1 MSEDSFFSN
10 DWMETQRKYW
20 DGWIAMNR
28 KALGQAGGS
37 QTTPWESALDH
48 WWSAVSPA
56 APAASKQLME
66 RMMEQGKSFFQMAE
80 KFLPG
85 ATKGEDGLTA
95 FNKALDEMQKSF
107 SGMFTGVGGE
117 QNNLHRMLAFWELP
131 YDNWQR
137 MVSTLSPLPGDFLR
151 NMPHDSVKEHV
162 DRLLSAPG
170 LGYTREEQGAY
181 QELIRCA
188 LGYQK
193 ALREYIAF
201 YSQLGTKAIERL
213 RSHTQ
218 KMIADGKTIDSAR
231 AIYNDWVDC
240 CEAVYAEEVSTPAYA
255 QLHGDLINAQML
267 FKHRLS
273 VMVDENLG
281 ALNMPTRAEVRTLQD
296 RLQET
301 RRENKKLSQDVR
313 ILQRQVE
320 ALISGKP
327 VPEGRA
333 LTRGAA
339 APRAALIAG
348 PAEDKPA
355 GAKKPAAKPAAK

>member
-1 MSEDSFFSN
+1 MSESSFFTN

-20 DGWIAMNR
+20 DSWIAMNR
-28 KALGQAGGS
+28 KALGQAGES
-37 QTTPWESALDH
+37 QTAPWGAALDH
-48 WWSAVSPA
+48 WWKAVSPA
-56 APAASKQLME
+56 APDASKQLME
-66 RMMEQGKSFFQMAE
+66 RMMDQGKAFFRMAE
-80 KFLPG
+80 ALMPG
-85 ATKGEDGLTA
+85 AGQDGLTS
-95 FNKALDEMQKSF
+95 FNKTLDEMQKSF
-107 SGMFTGVGGE
+107 GGMLTGESG
-117 QNNLHRMLAFWELP
+117 NIHRMLAFWELP

-137 MVSTLSPLPGDFLR
+137 MVSTLSPIPGDFLR

-181 QELIRCA
+181 QELMRCA
-188 LGYQK
+188 LDYQK
-193 ALREYIAF
+193 ALREYLAF
-201 YSQLGTKAIERL
+201 YAQLGTKAIERL

-218 KMIADGKTIDSAR
+218 KLIADGKTIDSAR

-240 CEAVYAEEVSTPAYA
+240 CEAVYAEEVGTPAYA
-255 QLHGDLINAQML
+255 QLHGDMINAQML

-301 RRENKKLSQDVR
+301 RRENKKLSSAVR
-313 ILQRQVE
+313 VLQRQVE

-333 LTRGAA
+333 LTHG

-348 PAEDKPA
+348 PSADKSA
-355 GAKKPAAKPAAK
+355 ASKKTTAKPAAK